1 MPALDEG
8 PIRALGAR
16 LRELRF
22 GPAAIHEAFGLEDD
36 LMRVR
41 GDKAVQLRRLSPGEP
56 LSTVITLFLLGEPV
70 TTDAA
75 AAAFFPV
82 ALEAV
87 EGLGLVEARDGEV
100 RALVQLFPFEGLVL
114 ASDRFDELE
123 APDAR
128 SDYVGSVNPTSITL
142 ARLTSRR
149 RVETVLDVGCG
160 CGVQALHAA
169 RHAKRVLAVDLNPRA
184 VNFTAFNALLNDL
197 DNVECEVGSFFE
209 PAAGMRFE
217 LVLANPPFV
226 VSPDA
231 RFTFRDGGLSGDAV
245 CEHLVSEAP
254 AHLEEGGFAHVLCS
268 WASRAG
274 EDWRAAPSRWI
285 EGRGCDAWVLHHRS
299 DDPLAYAAAWNQL
312 VRTTTPEAYPE
323 ALDRWLGYYARLGIE
338 SLEYGA
344 VTLRRRET
352 GPNWLQLDE
361 LPESMTGPAGEHV
374 RRVFAAHDYLASL
387 PAPEAA
393 LGHAFALADDQRLDQ
408 TLRVRDG
415 EFVIERTLL
424 RLEQGL
430 PFEGIVDGYALHVLS
445 RCDGTRPLGELLD
458 EVAAAAGLDRDS
470 FVASSLAVVRRL
482 LELGFLVPPDHPTGG
497 PPGAALQ
504 SQPFDER

>member
-22 GPAAIHEAFGLEDD
+22 GPAAIHEAFGLEDQ

-41 GDKAVQLRRLSPGEP
+41 GDKAVQLRRLAPGEP

-70 TTDAA
+70 TVEAA

-87 EGLGLVEARDGEV
+87 EGLGLAETSGGEV

-114 ASDRFDELE
+114 ASDRFDALE
-123 APDAR
+123 EPGASA
-128 SDYVGSVNPTSITL
+128 DYVGNVNPTSITL
-142 ARLTSRR
+142 GRLTTRR
-149 RVETVLDVGCG
+149 PVETALDVGCG
-160 CGVQALHAA
+160 CGVQALLAS
-169 RHAKRVLAVDLNPRA
+169 RHAKSVLAVDLNPRA
-184 VNFTAFNALLNDL
+184 VEFTRFNALLNDL

-209 PAAGMRFE
+209 PAAARRFD

-231 RFTFRDGGLSGDAV
+231 RFTFRDGGLTGDAV
-245 CEHLVSEAP
+245 CELIVGEAP

-268 WASRAG
+268 WHRGPERTGAPRRRGGSRG
-274 EDWRAAPSRWI
+274 H
-285 EGRGCDAWVLHHRS
+285 GCDAWVLHHRS
-299 DDPLAYAAAWNQL
+299 EDPLAYAAAWNQL
-312 VRTTTPEAYPE
+312 VRSSSPEAYPA
-323 ALDRWLGYYARLGIE
+323 ALDRWLGYYSELGIE

-344 VTLRRRET
+344 VTLRRREA
-352 GPNWLQLDE
+352 GPNWLRLDE
-361 LPESMTGPAGEHV
+361 LPESMTSPAGDHV
-374 RRVFAAHDYLASL
+374 LRVFASQDYLLSL
-387 PAPEAA
+387 PEPKA
-393 LGHAFALADDQRLDQ
+393 ALADAFTLVDEQRLDQ

-415 EFVIERTLL
+415 EFMIDRTLL
-424 RLEQGL
+424 RFERGL
-430 PFEGIVDGYALHVLS
+430 PFEGAVDGYALHVLT

-458 EVAAAAGLDRDS
+458 EVAAGAGLDRDS
-470 FVASSLAVVRRL
+470 FVASSLAVVWRL
-482 LELGFLVPPDHPTGG
+482 VELGFLVPAKTAGG
-497 PPGAALQ
+497 PHGAALR
-504 SQPFDER
+504 SERSEND